1 MKDMIKLAK
10 NIAKKAHEGQVDKSG
25 KDYIYHPLTVASCME
40 TDEEKIVALLHDV
53 VEDSDITINDL
64 VQYGF
69 SDDVI
74 KAVDV
79 LTKKEGQ
86 PYDKYIEELKTN
98 IIAIKVKIAD
108 LTHNSDLTRITNPKP
123 IDIERTKK
131 YLRVRKSLIE
141 FLNQHK

>member
-1 MKDMIKLAK
+1 MVELAK
-10 NIAKKAHEGQVDKSG
+10 NIAKKAHEGQEDKSG
-25 KDYIYHPLTVASCME
+25 KDYIYHPLTIASYMK
-40 TDEEKIVALLHDV
+40 TDDEKIAALLHDV
-53 VEDSDITINDL
+53 VEDSAITLNDL

-69 SDDVI
+69 SNDVI

-86 PYDKYIEELKTN
+86 PYDKYIEILKTST
-98 IIAIKVKIAD
+98 IAIKVKIAD

-123 IDIERTKK
+123 SDIERTKK
-131 YLRVRKSLIE
+131 YIRVRKSLIE